1 MNPLRRMGNPLNQGI
16 NNNQP
21 QIPMGAGAPTGQIN
35 QPQPNNQMSP
45 MQRMIFTTLYNRNPK
60 IPNSNLTFRDLMNS
74 VQGQTPEQAFQNY
87 GLDYNNCQNIGV
99 NQIKNMLGL

>member
-16 NNNQP
+16 NSNQP
-21 QIPMGAGAPTGQIN
+21 QIPMGAGTPIGQIN
-35 QPQPNNQMSP
+35 QPNNQMSP

-60 IPNSNLTFRDLMNS
+60 LPNSNLTFRDLMNS

-87 GLDYNNCQNIGV
+87 GLDYNNCQNIGI

>member
-16 NNNQP
+16 NSNQT
-21 QIPMGAGAPTGQIN
+21 QIPMGTGTPTGQIN

-87 GLDYNNCQNIGV
+87 GLDYNNCQNIGI
-99 NQIKNMLGL
+99 NQIRNMLGL